1 MCWEDFLNENRVR
14 RSQVDHKRKDIS
26 GSTDNRNPFESDFG
40 RVIFSS
46 ACRRLHDKTQVFPLT
61 SDDNIHSRLTHSL
74 EVMNIGLSF
83 AIYLS
88 GNEKFKE
95 VTKLTS
101 EDVLRKVSPI
111 LKTACLVHDIGNPPF
126 GHFGEEVIQEYFK
139 NLLFY
144 LKHEDISGNELSKH
158 ILKGIRETLYFKQDG
173 KNIDEEIQKR
183 CVDKQLSE
191 LKKFLDNPQL
201 KYDYTQFDGNAEGFR
216 ILTKLQY
223 LGDLTGLNLTFATLS
238 SILKYPN
245 YNEGNKGDDNIG
257 NHKHGAFFTEKET
270 LDMVMNGCGLRT
282 DKGFIRHPLVFLM
295 EAADSICYLIMD
307 IEDANQK
314 QWLTIDELKKY
325 INEDKYISH
334 EVKTKLVQNAQTTSG
349 DNNFPK
355 KECVSFRNTLI
366 SHLME
371 VATNNFVENLDKIVQ
386 GQYNNEL
393 IEDNDGVAKLLKYI
407 TRKYIL
413 SNREIT
419 SLEIT
424 GEAVITGILNAYIKY
439 FFHTNKD
446 FRDRGKSLI
455 SRSIFMTVLHEHKV
469 AYSDD
474 SYFNKKYKDYQS
486 IESLYDVFDVADF
499 TVEER
504 FRLIRDFIACM
515 TDKFALN
522 HIRKLNG
529 QKI

>member
-26 GSTDNRNPFESDFG
+26 GSTDNRNP
-40 RVIFSS
+40 
-46 ACRRLHDKTQVFPLT
+46 
-61 SDDNIHSRLTHSL
+61 LTHSL

-144 LKHEDISGNELSKH
+144 LKHEDISENELSKH

-257 NHKHGAFFTEKET
+257 
-270 LDMVMNGCGLRT
+270 
-282 DKGFIRHPLVFLM
+282 KGHDTRSLLQIIDVQIV
-295 EAADSICYLIMD
+295 AD
-307 IEDANQK
+307 ARRQPP
-314 QWLTIDELKKY
+314 
-325 INEDKYISH
+325 
-334 EVKTKLVQNAQTTSG
+334 
-349 DNNFPK
+349 F
-355 KECVSFRNTLI
+355 
-366 SHLME
+366 
-371 VATNNFVENLDKIVQ
+371 
-386 GQYNNEL
+386 
-393 IEDNDGVAKLLKYI
+393 
-407 TRKYIL
+407 
-413 SNREIT
+413 
-419 SLEIT
+419 
-424 GEAVITGILNAYIKY
+424 
-439 FFHTNKD
+439 
-446 FRDRGKSLI
+446 
-455 SRSIFMTVLHEHKV
+455 
-469 AYSDD
+469 AYSIEYIYAPKP
-474 SYFNKKYKDYQS
+474 SSKDP
-486 IESLYDVFDVADF
+486 
-499 TVEER
+499 
-504 FRLIRDFIACM
+504 
-515 TDKFALN
+515 
-522 HIRKLNG
+522 
-529 QKI
+529 